1 VLKALKYKWYKIL
14 KTICDELEWFFGLRS
29 IILLEKMIQ
38 LKKTQKLE
46 QEAKIRAYK
55 EEFDCLLSG
64 YLFEKNENMTL
75 DAIKLRE
82 KIKQFLLETRMA
94 MPEDF
99 EKFWRKENE

>member
-1 VLKALKYKWYKIL
+1 MV
-14 KTICDELEWFFGLRS
+14 
-29 IILLEKMIQ
+29 
-38 LKKTQKLE
+38 
-46 QEAKIRAYK
+46 
-55 EEFDCLLSG
+55 LLSG